1 MILQSFLNKIIE
13 QKKDIYEIFEL
24 QSIKRIEIE
33 NYYAKLNINF
43 TSATIY
49 EYNQLEKMKQY

>member
-43 TSATIY
+43 TSQTIY
-49 EYNQLEKMKQY
+49 EYNQLEKMK